1 MESKRKMKKLIAISM
16 LMAVLLSACGA
27 QTPTTPTPDVLATAN
42 AAAATMIAQTQA
54 AIPTATLIPPTD
66 TALPSPTLAPT
77 LPPPPTS
84 SVPTLAPTT
93 APNANG
99 DPCNAPLAPSPDGKM
114 TTIKIDNQSSGPANV
129 SLYLSKTPFGECG
142 YRSFSLSKN
151 GSTIVEMPQGC
162 YSVYAWV
169 NNPKKPSTASG
180 GGCINNSD
188 KWTFVIRDDIVKLS
202 PP

>member
-1 MESKRKMKKLIAISM
+1 MKKLIAISM
-16 LMAVLLSACGA
+16 LMVVLLSACGA

-42 AAAATMIAQTQA
+42 AAAATMIALTQA
-54 AIPTATLIPPTD
+54 AIPTATPIPPTL
-66 TALPSPTLAPT
+66 TPLPSPTLAPT

-93 APNANG
+93 APNTNG

-114 TTIKIDNQSSGPANV
+114 TTIKIDNQSGAAANV
-129 SLYLSKTPFGECG
+129 SLYLAKTPFGECG
-142 YRSFSLSKN
+142 YRSYSLGKN
-151 GSTIVEMPQGC
+151 DSVVVEMPQGC
-162 YSVYAWV
+162 YSVYAWI

-180 GGCINNSD
+180 GGCINNPD
-188 KWTFVIRDDIVKLS
+188 KWTFVVRADIIKLS